1 MTVTIA
7 DSTNQ
12 PAGQRIAV
20 IGSGITGLG
29 AAWLLSRGHDVHVF
43 EASNRLGGHSNTVET
58 PAGDPV
64 DTGFIVFN
72 RVTYPNLCALFTYLG
87 VESEASDMSFGVSL
101 DEGKV
106 EYSGDGLNGLFGQRR
121 NLLNP
126 AHYGMIQDIL
136 RFYSTAPEDL
146 AADKLEGLSLGDY
159 LIQGGY
165 GERFQHHH
173 ILPMGAA
180 IWSSTVSGMMAFP
193 AENFVSFYVNHGLFR
208 LKDRPVWRTVT
219 GGSREYV
226 ATLSK
231 DLAAQDRIHR
241 GNPVKAVE
249 PAKKQH
255 RLRLADGQEF
265 LADQVVFACHS
276 DQALEILG
284 DQATP
289 GQRNVLG
296 RIRYQPNTAILHN
309 DRRLMPKRERVWTSW
324 NYMGRTEENGQVT
337 ASITYWMNR
346 LQNIDRAR
354 PYFVSLNP
362 LTAPRAEAVLSVQEY
377 AHPVFDGPAIAA
389 QGDLGAIQG
398 QDGLWFGGAWAG
410 HGFHEDGL
418 ASGLAIAEAIGNVH
432 RPWHIKEMSPAA
444 QNSRP
449 AVPASM
455 AMAMAAE

>member
-1 MTVTIA
+1 MTVKTA
-7 DSTNQ
+7 NSTNTL
-12 PAGQRIAV
+12 PGQRIAV

-29 AAWLLSRGHDVHVF
+29 AAWLLSRGHDVRVF
-43 EASNRLGGHSNTVET
+43 EADSRLGGHSNTVDT

-87 VESEASDMSFGVSL
+87 VDSEASDMSFGVSL
-101 DEGKV
+101 DDGRV
-106 EYSGDGLNGLFGQRR
+106 EYSGDGLNGMFGQRR
-121 NLLNP
+121 NILNP
-126 AHYGMIQDIL
+126 AYYGMIQDIL
-136 RFYSTAPEDL
+136 RFYRTAPEDL
-146 AADKLEGLSLGDY
+146 AAGKLEGLSLGDY

-180 IWSSTVSGMMAFP
+180 IWSSTVTGMMAFP

-219 GGSREYV
+219 GGSRQYV
-226 ATLSK
+226 AKLSQSLR
-231 DLAAQDRIHR
+231 DEDRIHSHD
-241 GNPVKAVE
+241 PVVAVE
-249 PAKKQH
+249 PVKKQH
-255 RLRLADGQEF
+255 RLRTQSGVEF

-276 DQALEILG
+276 DQALQILG

-289 GQRNVLG
+289 GQRDVLG
-296 RIRYQPNTAILHN
+296 RIRYQDNTAILHH
-309 DRRLMPKRERVWTSW
+309 DRALMPKRERVWTSW
-324 NYMGRTEENGQVT
+324 NYMGRTEANGQVS

-346 LQNIDRAR
+346 LQNIDRSR

-362 LTAPRAEAVLSVQEY
+362 LVEPDPATVLSVQQY

-389 QGDLGAIQG
+389 QGDLAAIQG
-398 QDGLWFGGAWAG
+398 QDGLWFGGAWTG

-432 RPWHIKEMSPAA
+432 RPWHIQEMSPAA
-444 QNSRP
+444 LNSRP
-449 AVPASM
+449 ALPAST
-455 AMAMAAE
+455 ALAAE